1 MAKKEYFKLIY
12 LRQEDE
18 DGDYWYAVPSNSRHA
33 EVAVITG
40 RSIRGIKHK
49 LLTFSSVKDAQAMI
63 DSGSLPNMGGVW
75 EVVSKW
81 VPKPVS
87 SAQRNLSRQYCQK
100 KRQLAGIRAMAV
112 HFFASQP
119 FSTAVNSYHMDEGF
133 RGVEAKLDSWYA
145 AALKEIKEKK
155 ND

>member
-12 LRQEDE
+12 LRQEDR

-33 EVAVITG
+33 SVAAITS

-49 LLTFSSVKDAQAMI
+49 LLTFSSVKSAQAMI
-63 DSGSLPNMGGVW
+63 DSGSLPDMGGVW
-75 EVVSKW
+75 EIVNKW

-87 SAQRNLSRQYCQK
+87 SAQRNLGSQYCQK

-119 FSTAVNSYHMDEGF
+119 FSTALNSYYIDKEF
-133 RGVEAKLDSWYA
+133 RGVERKLDSWYA
-145 AALKEIKEKK
+145 AALKEMKEKK

>member
-18 DGDYWYAVPSNSRHA
+18 DGDYWYAVHSSSRHA
-33 EVAVITG
+33 EVAV
-40 RSIRGIKHK
+40 RNNPSIRG
-49 LLTFSSVKDAQAMI
+49 LTATLITFKTVEDAEALMN
-63 DSGSLPNMGGVW
+63 SGSLPDMGGVW

-87 SAQRNLSRQYCQK
+87 GAQRSLSAQYCQK
-100 KRQLAGIRAMAV
+100 KRQLAGIKAMA
-112 HFFASQP
+112 HAFMNGCP
-119 FSTAVNSYHMDEGF
+119 FHTATNRYNINKGF
-133 RGVEAKLDSWYA
+133 NGIEAKLDARYA
-145 AALKEIKEKK
+145 AALKELKEKE

>member
-18 DGDYWYAVPSNSRHA
+18 DGGYWYAVHARSRYA
-33 EVAVITG
+33 DVVAVLNNPT
-40 RSIRGIKHK
+40 IRGIKDR
-49 LLTFSSVKDAQAMI
+49 LITFNSVKDAEAFM

-87 SAQRNLSRQYCQK
+87 GAQRSLSRQYCQR
-100 KRQLAGIRAMAV
+100 KRQLAGAAAILKYLCQARVSKDKIGAV
-112 HFFASQP
+112 LEIEN
-119 FSTAVNSYHMDEGF
+119 T
-133 RGVEAKLDSWYA
+133 RLDAWYA
-145 AALKEIKEKK
+145 YELVKIGEEK
-155 ND
+155 